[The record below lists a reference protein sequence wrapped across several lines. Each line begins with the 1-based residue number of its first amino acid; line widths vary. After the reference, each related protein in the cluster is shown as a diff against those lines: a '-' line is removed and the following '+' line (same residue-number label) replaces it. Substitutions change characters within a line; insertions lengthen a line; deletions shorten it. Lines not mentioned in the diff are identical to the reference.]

1 MSASWPKNKEWTYLK
16 DSGPLIVYFANEVE
30 KAISSHFGNRMD
42 ALMEAGKQLGGYR
55 PQTPFFNNVRLRW
68 IA

>member
-1 MSASWPKNKEWTYLK
+1 M
-16 DSGPLIVYFANEVE
+16 VYFANEVE
-30 KAISSHFGNRMD
+30 KAISSHFENRMD

-55 PQTPFFNNVRLRW
+55 PQMPLDNNARLRW